1 MPARPASATIRAAAV
16 DPPCAVRDP
25 SCFDGIRQPQ
35 SLGRFLHRREPIF
48 LDGGRAAAPG
58 AQRAALYSIAL
69 FDLATGPVTVTLPHP
84 GRRQMT
90 LTAMD
95 ERHALQAVYNG
106 PGAHTLNCDRLGAS
120 RVMAVFCLMLDL
132 AQSNELARAQALQ
145 DAIRIRQ
152 AARRGSTSHWT
163 TFQAPLAL

>member
-1 MPARPASATIRAAAV
+1 MPASPTPATATAAAR
-16 DPPCAVRDP
+16 DYPCAVRDP
-25 SCFDGIRQPQ
+25 TRFEGIRLPE

-48 LDGGRAAAPG
+48 LDRAAPG
-58 AQRAALYSIAL
+58 AHRAALYSIAL
-69 FDLATGPVTVTLPHP
+69 FDLEAGPVTVTLPRA

-106 PGAHTLNCDRLGAS
+106 PGAHTLRRDRLGTG

-132 AQSNELARAQALQ
+132 AQPDELARAQALQ
-145 DAIRIRQ
+145 DAVRIRQ
-152 AARRGSTSHWT
+152 ETRERQARHWT

>member
-1 MPARPASATIRAAAV
+1 MPATPATVTVPAAGG
-16 DPPCAVRDP
+16 DYPCAVRDP
-25 SCFDGIRQPQ
+25 SRFDGIRAPE

-48 LDGGRAAAPG
+48 LDRMAAPG

-69 FDLATGPVTVTLPHP
+69 FDLEDGPVTVTLPRP

-95 ERHALQAVYNG
+95 ERHALQAVFNG
-106 PGAHTLNCDRLGAS
+106 PGAHTLNGAKLGAG

-132 AQSNELARAQALQ
+132 ARADELTRAQALQ

-152 AARRGSTSHWT
+152 AARTQPRSGHWS
-163 TFQAPLAL
+163 TFQAPTAL

>member
-1 MPARPASATIRAAAV
+1 MPAGSTSATASAAAG
-16 DPPCAVRDP
+16 DNPCAVRDP
-25 SCFDGIRQPQ
+25 SRFDGIRQPQ

-48 LDGGRAAAPG
+48 LDRAPG

-69 FDLATGPVTVTLPHP
+69 FDLEAGPVTVTLPHA
-84 GRRQMT
+84 GRRMMT

-106 PGAHTLNCDRLGAS
+106 PGAHTLTRERLGAG

-132 AQSNELARAQALQ
+132 GRAGEVDRAQALQ
-145 DAIRIRQ
+145 DAISIRQ
-152 AARRGSTSHWT
+152 TARERPPRHWT

>member
-1 MPARPASATIRAAAV
+1 MPASPTSATDRAAAA
-16 DPPCAVRDP
+16 DYPCAVRDP
-25 SCFDGIRQPQ
+25 SRFDGIRQPE

-48 LDGGRAAAPG
+48 LERAAPG

-69 FDLATGPVTVTLPHP
+69 FDLEDGPVTVTLPRP

-95 ERHALQAVYNG
+95 ERHALQAVFNG
-106 PGAHTLNCDRLGAS
+106 PGAHTLNGARLGAG

-132 AQSNELARAQALQ
+132 ARADELDSAHALQ
-145 DAIRIRQ
+145 DGIRIRQ
-152 AARRGSTSHWT
+152 AAREQPSRHWT
-163 TFQAPLAL
+163 SFQAPLSL

>member
-1 MPARPASATIRAAAV
+1 MPASPKSATVSAAA
-16 DPPCAVRDP
+16 DDRPCAVRDP
-25 SCFDGIRQPQ
+25 SCFDGIRQPE

-48 LDGGRAAAPG
+48 LDGRAAPG

-69 FDLATGPVTVTLPHP
+69 FDLEAGPVTVTLPHP

-95 ERHALQAVYNG
+95 ERHALQAVYHG
-106 PGAHTLNCDRLGAS
+106 PGSHTLNRDRLGAR

-132 AQSNELARAQALQ
+132 GQSNELAAAQAVQ
-145 DAIRIRQ
+145 DGIRIRQ
-152 AARRGSTSHWT
+152 APGERSFRHWS
-163 TFQAPLAL
+163 TFQAPLSL